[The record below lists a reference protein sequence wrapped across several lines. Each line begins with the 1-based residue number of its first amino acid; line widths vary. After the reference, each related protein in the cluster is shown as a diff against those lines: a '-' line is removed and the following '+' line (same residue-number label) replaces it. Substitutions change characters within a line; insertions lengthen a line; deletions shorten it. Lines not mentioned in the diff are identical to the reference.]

1 MISVSDERYR
11 DLAMKLVLK
20 GLLPQTPK
28 HKAAK
33 GSEVTCKITKQ
44 QIEINLVEVG
54 SQTSQ
59 HKRLLNIVK
68 IQINTNDYCRT
79 MNKYV
84 VSMQGKPLLHRY
96 D

>member
-33 GSEVTCKITKQ
+33 GSEVY
-44 QIEINLVEVG
+44 EI
-54 SQTSQ
+54 
-59 HKRLLNIVK
+59 
-68 IQINTNDYCRT
+68 
-79 MNKYV
+79 
-84 VSMQGKPLLHRY
+84 
-96 D
+96 